1 MVMSG
6 ILPGSRVSVGIPA
19 VAGFRDLVGFTSG
32 AWYYQFDTRSYQ
44 WMQCY
49 AASWPAVNRSSYDSY
64 CA

>member
-44 WMQCY
+44 MDAMLRCQLAC
-49 AASWPAVNRSSYDSY
+49 
-64 CA
+64 C